1 VLTGLVVAACAA
13 LFLSRNWPRKA
24 VVRAS
29 KISYAS
35 ELVNHERVDEAIEVL
50 DSIDTRTLEPDA
62 LRSWLGMKGYALALA
77 GRGEEALDCI
87 DDLASLADPEDAGH
101 QLLVCGTR
109 AIVAIDAE
117 KWDDAADLLDATE
130 RFSSWSQAI
139 APSNLAEV
147 WWWRAELARRRGDEA
162 RRRECLKKAAELGD
176 VHYADRARAALQS
189 VAAT

>member
-50 DSIDTRTLEPDA
+50 DSIDTRTLDPEA
-62 LRSWLGMKGYALALA
+62 LRGWLGLKGYALALA
-77 GRGEEALDCI
+77 RRGDEALDCI
-87 DDLASLADPEDAGH
+87 DDLASLADPDHATS
-101 QLLVCGTR
+101 QLMICGTR

-117 KWDDAADLLDATE
+117 KWDDATDLLDATE
-130 RFSSWSQAI
+130 RFSQATGPI
-139 APSNLAEV
+139 ASANLAEV